1 MDLGALCLE
10 VVKDL
15 VLCRSIHDCVV
26 SLVPLEVF
34 AMKLFN
40 VFNRE
45 YDIQLRSRL
54 ASDFLLKACYMI
66 AIERKLDCRKELRD
80 L

>member
-1 MDLGALCLE
+1 ME
-10 VVKDL
+10 
-15 VLCRSIHDCVV
+15 
-26 SLVPLEVF
+26 
-34 AMKLFN
+34 LFN
-40 VFNRE
+40 VFNSE

-54 ASDFLLKACYMI
+54 ASDPLLKACYMI